1 MPEDTFRKL
10 QIVKKRR
17 RRNVEYMMEGVAVM
31 CSESRKLYPLHYC

>member
-10 QIVKKRR
+10 QIVKKK
-17 RRNVEYMMEGVAVM
+17 RRNVEYMMEGVAGM